1 MPTATINKTYSL
13 PGYSSRQANVSRAAD
28 NAAVWGGPDAPITL
42 NPAKALSDYA
52 EGDPNVVTGN
62 LTAGHGLTTGTFD
75 FYWTESGVAKCRYGV
90 PVTINTNAVT
100 TTNGGAGDAFPA
112 TGGAASVVICK
123 QKEVA
128 AAIDGDAVSLFWVG
142 LIFGNVSAT
151 GRGHVDFQES
161 DGTQVGVVS
170 IAGILQGTAIV
181 DYDITGGATNPLT
194 GDPIA
199 KVLLSHNDTTYTP
212 TFEMVVLADS
222 TA

>member
-1 MPTATINKTYSL
+1 MPTGTINKTYSL
-13 PGYSSRQANVSRAAD
+13 PGYSSRQASVSRAAD
-28 NAAVWGGPDAPITL
+28 NAAVWGGSDAPITL
-42 NPAKALSDYA
+42 NSAHALSDYA

-62 LTAGHGLTTGTFD
+62 LTAGHGQTTGTYD
-75 FYWTESGVAKCRYGV
+75 FYWTESGVAKVRYGV
-90 PVTINTNAVT
+90 PVTISSNAVT

-112 TGGAASVVICK
+112 TGGATSPVLCK

-128 AAIDGDAVSLFWVG
+128 TAIDGDAVSLFWLG

-151 GRGHVDFQES
+151 GRGHADFQVAA
-161 DGTQVGVVS
+161 GTQVGHVNIS
-170 IAGILQGTAIV
+170 GILQGTAIV
-181 DYDITGGATNPLT
+181 DYDITGGVANPLT
-194 GDPIA
+194 GDPIT